1 MKGGF
6 WTLAAAGYLGACLL
20 LGGASA
26 AGAAANAV
34 LQLLGLGL
42 IVALLWRRDFA
53 LPHGAKGPAWIAA
66 GLLAIGLLS
75 LLPLPPG
82 LGSSLPLRGEVIEA
96 FRLIGLPAPSLSAS
110 LAPAWTVNSLLHLLP
125 AAAMFLLVL
134 RLPNDERR
142 LLPTVVL
149 AVAGASVVLGAFQ
162 LIGGPGSPLRFYTVT
177 NLTSPVGFFSNANHE
192 ATLLLCALPLT
203 AVLAGRMATRRSRSK
218 RSGGAIISVAIA
230 VFIVAGIAI
239 SGSSAGYGLAVPA
252 AVASFLIYRRTVA
265 GRIAKGWWAALA
277 GALILFA
284 LAGLQ
289 GPLGKEAFDAD
300 VTSQPTS
307 RRVLAATTVEIIEDS
322 FPVGTGLGTFSTV
335 YRRYEDPGRVTRQF
349 ANHAHNDYLEA
360 VMELGLGGVLLILG
374 FLLWWALRSYQ
385 VWTRDFQGAALA
397 RAGSAMIG
405 IVLAHSIV
413 DYPLRTAAIVAVF
426 ALACGFM
433 VAPVPR
439 RGSEEAADD
448 EDSAEPLRHI
458 EAA

>member
-6 WTLAAAGYLGACLL
+6 WTVAAAAYLGACLV

-26 AGAAANAV
+26 AGAAANAM

-42 IVALLWRRDFA
+42 IVALFWQRDFT
-53 LPHGAKGPAWIAA
+53 LPHAARGPAWIAS

-75 LLPLPPG
+75 LIPLPAG
-82 LGSSLPLRGEVIEA
+82 LWSSLALRGEVIEA
-96 FRLIGLPAPSLSAS
+96 FRLLGLAPPALSVS
-110 LAPAWTVNSLLHLLP
+110 LAPPWTLNSLLHLLP
-125 AAAMFLLVL
+125 PAAMFLLVL

-142 LLPTVVL
+142 LLPSVVL
-149 AVAGASVVLGAFQ
+149 AVAGASIVLGAFQ
-162 LIGGPGSPLRFYTVT
+162 LMGGPGSPARFYAVT

-192 ATLLLCALPLT
+192 ATLLLCALPL
-203 AVLAGRMATRRSRSK
+203 AGVLAGRMATRRSRSK

-230 VFIVAGIAI
+230 VFILAGIAI
-239 SGSSAGYGLAVPA
+239 SGSSAGYALAVPA

-277 GALILFA
+277 VAGALFI

-289 GPLGKEAFDAD
+289 GPLGKEAFEGDL
-300 VTSQPTS
+300 TSQPSS
-307 RRVLAATTVEIIEDS
+307 RRVLGATTVEIIKDS

-360 VMELGLGGVLLILG
+360 VLELGLAGILLILG
-374 FLLWWALRSYQ
+374 FLFWWARRSYQ
-385 VWTRDFQGAALA
+385 AWTRDYQGAALA

-413 DYPLRTAAIVAVF
+413 DYPIRTAAIAAIF
-426 ALACGFM
+426 ALGCALM
-433 VAPVPR
+433 VPPAPR
-439 RGSEEAADD
+439 RGSDEPAEEDAS
-448 EDSAEPLRHI
+448 ERLRHI